1 MQKTGSLKNK
11 STVDKLK
18 PISMLSDRL
27 YGSIQT
33 LSTHEPNML
42 NATATN
48 FGKYQ
53 ETNGNKFTMGH
64 TLHSFNRTREDRD
77 EDFVLVANDE
87 DPLAKLINKAK

>member
-1 MQKTGSLKNK
+1 
-11 STVDKLK
+11 
-18 PISMLSDRL
+18 MLSDRL

-33 LSTHEPNML
+33 LSTHEPNTP

-53 ETNGNKFTMGH
+53 KTNGNKFNMGH
-64 TLHSFNRTREDRD
+64 TLQSFTRNREDRD
-77 EDFVLVANDE
+77 EDFVLIANDE

>member
-1 MQKTGSLKNK
+1 MQKNGSLKNK

-33 LSTHEPNML
+33 LSTHEPNMP

-53 ETNGNKFTMGH
+53 KTNGNKFTMSH
-64 TLHSFNRTREDRD
+64 TLQSFNRNHEDIN

-87 DPLAKLINKAK
+87 DPLAKLLNKAK